1 MTLSGFGKY
10 GKRHYLILENWWSL
24 ERAFR
29 QQGHFKE
36 FSSLEKCYSPT
47 FIKLATL
54 APLCLGISRE
64 SWAEFGIQR
73 EQGRNFKLFI
83 GLCLLVIHDLGK
95 PETVPQSGWQS
106 QYLKALKKKMFW
118 INRVMYFLILF
129 EQRLL
134 VLYTNPLRCQGES
147 SGECHGLSNLVVK
160 A

>member
-73 EQGRNFKLFI
+73 EQGRNFKLFR

-106 QYLKALKKKMFW
+106 QHLKALKK
-118 INRVMYFLILF
+118 N
-129 EQRLL
+129 
-134 VLYTNPLRCQGES
+134 VLNKQS
-147 SGECHGLSNLVVK
+147 NVLSNFIWTKVACFIYKPSQMSGRKFWWVSWIVQFSG
-160 A
+160 